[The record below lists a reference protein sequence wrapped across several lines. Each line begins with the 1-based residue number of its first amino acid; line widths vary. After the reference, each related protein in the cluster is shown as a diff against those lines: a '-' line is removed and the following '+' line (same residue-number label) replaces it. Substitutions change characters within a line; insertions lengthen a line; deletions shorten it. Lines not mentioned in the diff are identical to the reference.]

1 MRRWGY
7 GAPKPEDGRREF
19 VESQLG
25 IAINRFTKT
34 RWYHRYED
42 SSFAMAYRV
51 VWEGGNSVF
60 VVYADRRG
68 ETGEVI
74 TFLSKSTYWV
84 QRGGY
89 VEFFTRQLEA

>member
-1 MRRWGY
+1 MRRWEY
-7 GAPKPEDGRREF
+7 GAPKPEAGRRAF

-25 IAINRFTKT
+25 LEVNRFTKT

-42 SSFAMAYRV
+42 SRFSKACRV
-51 VWEGGNSVF
+51 VWESGNSVF

-68 ETGEVI
+68 ETGDLI
-74 TFLSKSTYWV
+74 TFLSRTTYWV

-89 VEFFTRQLEA
+89 VEFFTKQVDS